1 MLRRAGLTGRGQ
13 AGRRGGIKRTGS
25 LLGLVLTCRGRNNR
39 ALRSPG
45 HRFRQRWVRPP
56 LEVQV
61 HGRTEGCLFFVL
73 LETTALFGGFYGS
86 DSGFMTRQRAP
97 LGQDIV
103 SVQTEV
109 KLPKFNT

>member
-13 AGRRGGIKRTGS
+13 AGRRGGIKHTGS

-56 LEVQV
+56 L
-61 HGRTEGCLFFVL
+61 EGCLFFVL